1 MEMFKDLPVMH
12 FESADMF
19 AKWLDQNHSQPAGV
33 WLKLAKKNTGAKSVT
48 YTEALDVALCYGWID
63 GQVQKYDQQF
73 YLQKFTPR
81 RAKSIWS
88 VRNTQKAE
96 SLIAGGKMK
105 PAGLAAISQA
115 KADGRWDAAYHSSS
129 TFTMPEDF
137 VKALKASPKASQFY
151 ESLSAGNRYAIYFQI
166 HTASERGRADK
177 IDKLIKMLE
186 QNKKIHP

>member
-1 MEMFKDLPVMH
+1 MEMFKDLPVIH
-12 FESADMF
+12 FESADKF
-19 AKWLDQNHSQPAGV
+19 AAWLDKNHTQPAGA

-63 GQVQKYDQQF
+63 GQVQKYDKQF

-88 VRNTQKAE
+88 VRNTQKADT
-96 SLIAGGKMK
+96 LIASGKMT
-105 PAGLAAISQA
+105 PAGLAAINQA
-115 KADGRWDAAYHSSS
+115 KADGRWDVAYHSSS

-137 VKALKASPKASQFY
+137 VKALQANPKATRFY
-151 ESLSAGNRYAIYFQI
+151 ESLNAGNRYAIYFQI
-166 HTASERGRADK
+166 QTAGNKGRPAK
-177 IDKLIKMLE
+177 IEKLIKMLE

>member
-12 FESADMF
+12 FESADSF
-19 AKWLDQNHSQPAGV
+19 AAWLDKNHTQPAGA
-33 WLKLAKKNTGAKSVT
+33 WLKLAKKNTGATSVS
-48 YTEALDVALCYGWID
+48 YIEALDTALCYGWID
-63 GQVQKYDQQF
+63 GQVQKYDEQF

-88 VRNTQKAE
+88 KKNTEKAE
-96 SLIAGGKMK
+96 VLIAAGKMK
-105 PAGLAAISQA
+105 PAGLAAINQA

-137 VKALKASPKASQFY
+137 VKALKANPKASQFY
-151 ESLSAGNRYAIYFQI
+151 DSLSAGNRYAIYFQI
-166 HTASERGRADK
+166 QTASEKSRPAK

>member
-12 FESADMF
+12 FESADKF
-19 AKWLDQNHSQPAGV
+19 AAWLDKNYDQPAGA
-33 WLKLAKKNTGAKSVT
+33 WLKLAKKNTGATSVS

-63 GQVQKYDQQF
+63 GQVQKYDQQY

-81 RAKSIWS
+81 RVKSIWS

-96 SLIAGGKMK
+96 SLIAAGKMK
-105 PAGLAAISQA
+105 PAGLAAINKA

-129 TFTMPEDF
+129 SFTMLEDF
-137 VKALKASPKASQFY
+137 NKALQASPKASQFY

-166 HTASERGRADK
+166 QTTGDKGRPAK
-177 IDKLIKMLE
+177 IEKLINMLE

>member
-12 FESADMF
+12 FESADKF
-19 AKWLDQNHSQPAGV
+19 AAWLDKNHAQPAGA
-33 WLKLAKKNTGAKSVT
+33 WLKLAKKNTGAKSVS

-88 VRNTQKAE
+88 VRNTQKAQ
-96 SLIAGGKMK
+96 SLIAVGKMT
-105 PAGLAAISQA
+105 PVGLAAINQA

-137 VKALKASPKASQFY
+137 VKALKANPKASQFY
-151 ESLSAGNRYAIYFQI
+151 DSLSAGNRYAIYFQI
-166 HTASERGRADK
+166 QTASDKSRPAKIER
-177 IDKLIKMLE
+177 LIKMLE